1 MSYRDTAYFG
11 KRQEFVAMAEL
22 LKRGFDV
29 YDTMVDDQGI
39 DCIIRIPKDDGSARY
54 LDIQIK
60 ARSKNVNPKNAG
72 FFGPMKIDVRDNY
85 WFIFYSEWI
94 GKYWIMSSSEVIE
107 RGNMNKSGVTAG
119 KYKVKTTN
127 YSTAR
132 DEVTPRPI
140 FSEYE
145 NNFKRLWDA

>member
-1 MSYRDTAYFG
+1 MSYRDTASFG

-39 DCIIRIPKDDGSARY
+39 DCIIRIPKDDGSVRY

-94 GKYWIMSSSEVIE
+94 DAYWVMSSEEVTTM
-107 RGNMNKSGVTAG
+107 GTVNKSGQYEG
-119 KYKVKTTN
+119 YYKVKTTN

-132 DEVTPRPI
+132 DEVDPRPK
-140 FSEYE
+140 FSEFINDFE
-145 NNFKRLWDA
+145 RLECA

>member
-1 MSYRDTAYFG
+1 MSFRNSASFG
-11 KRQEFVAMAEL
+11 KRQEFAAIAKL
-22 LKRGFDV
+22 LSLGFDV
-29 YDTMVDDQGI
+29 YETMVDDQGI
-39 DCIIRIPKDDGSARY
+39 DCVIRIPRDNDLRY

-72 FFGPMKIDVRDNY
+72 LFGPMNIEERDNY
-85 WFIFYSEWI
+85 WFIFYSEFI
-94 GKYWIMSSSEVIE
+94 DKYWIMSSSEVIE
-107 RGNMNKSGVTAG
+107 RGNMNRTGVTAG

-132 DEVTPRPI
+132 DVVTPRPI

-145 NNFKRLWDA
+145 DNFDRLWDA

>member
-1 MSYRDTAYFG
+1 
-11 KRQEFVAMAEL
+11 MAEL

-60 ARSKNVNPKNAG
+60 ARSKDAKKKNAG

-85 WFIFYSEWI
+85 WFIFYSEHI

-107 RGNMNKSGVTAG
+107 RGNMNKSGLNAG
-119 KYKVKTTN
+119 KYMVKTTN
-127 YSTAR
+127 YSTAK

-140 FSEYE
+140 FLEYE
-145 NNFKRLWDA
+145 DNFGRLWDA